1 MSRIIEI
8 IMLISFLT
16 VTESYSKSICTFS
29 DSVSKSSDLFI
40 NIPIVKDING
50 VSYSSRNKTRIFVFL
65 DVECP
70 ISQSYTLYL
79 EKLYLKYKKLGI
91 LFFCVFPTK
100 YTKVEEII
108 FFNKKYNLT
117 IPSVLDKFQSIT
129 KKLNATITPEVFVIN
144 PKNEICYF
152 GCIDNTFF
160 ALGKRNLKP
169 KVFYLEEALNS
180 VIKNKKM
187 QSFHNQAIGCEIQR
201 IL

>member
-1 MSRIIEI
+1 MLRIIEI
-8 IMLISFLT
+8 IMLISFLM
-16 VTESYSKSICTFS
+16 VTESYSKNISSFS
-29 DSVSKSSDLFI
+29 DSVFKSSALFI
-40 NIPIVKDING
+40 DIPIVKDING
-50 VSYSSRNKTRIFVFL
+50 VSHLAQNKTRIFIFL

-79 EKLYLKYKKLGI
+79 EKLYLKYNKLGI

-100 YTKVEEII
+100 YMNVEEIL

-129 KKLNATITPEVFVIN
+129 KKLNATITPEVFVMN

-152 GCIDNTFF
+152 GCIDDNFF

-169 KVFYLEEALNS
+169 KIFYLEEAINS
-180 VIKNKKM
+180 VIKNKKI